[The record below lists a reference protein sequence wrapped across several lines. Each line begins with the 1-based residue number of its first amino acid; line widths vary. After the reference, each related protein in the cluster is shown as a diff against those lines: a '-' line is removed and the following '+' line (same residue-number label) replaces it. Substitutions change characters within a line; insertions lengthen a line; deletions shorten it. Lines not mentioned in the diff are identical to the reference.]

1 MKNNMMIF
9 MLFISSHLLHA
20 QGTWTRLLDQPAY
33 GLSINPKNPNTIIV
47 GGLGRTLYRSHDAGR
62 TWSIDSIEFRSG
74 SSQLTNVLI
83 SSKDTNIV
91 LIGGVFNS
99 IRRSTNQGRDW
110 ETVFET
116 EKPQFL
122 SPGETIMES
131 PNDPNMIYAGDNA
144 SNRIFRSRD
153 AGLTW
158 DTLGTLNVPS
168 LCTIAFRN
176 DSSNIMYAGC
186 KTGIIERSTDAGLT
200 WKRVTV
206 LRTFQDAE
214 IPKIIFSKRD
224 PLLGFAIIAYFLPGN
239 IPNGGVFKTTD
250 GGYSW
255 NEYSLRDT
263 SFWSI
268 CFADNN
274 DKDYLFLGGF
284 SDANDV
290 IPGPGLI
297 IKKDLISNFT
307 RQFDSDIPWYT
318 NPGGTKPRRNVW
330 MMRSIATSN
339 NIIAYAATEAGL
351 YQYVESFVS
360 VEEHESPLEH
370 YAIRG
375 LTIAAH
381 ESFQGM
387 LHLHSIKG
395 LEIASGRNEVQ
406 LRDIPDGVYVLYH
419 SNHVVL
425 PMLLMK
431 VGQQLFPHFG
441 NKHAS
446 F

>member
-9 MLFISSHLLHA
+9 MLFICSHLLHA

-33 GLSINPKNPNTIIV
+33 GLAINPKNPHTLIV
-47 GGLGRTLYRSHDAGR
+47 GGLGRTLYRSHDAGS

-83 SSKDTNIV
+83 SSKDTNVV

-131 PNDPNMIYAGDNA
+131 PNDANIIYAGDNA

-214 IPKIIFSKRD
+214 IPKIIFSKKD

-250 GGYSW
+250 GGYTW
-255 NEYSLRDT
+255 NEHVLRDT

-268 CFADNN
+268 CFAENN
-274 DKDYLFLGGF
+274 DRNYLFLGGF

-297 IKKDLISNFT
+297 MKSDLSSNFT
-307 RQFDSDIPWYT
+307 IQYDNEIPWFT
-318 NPGGTKPRRNVW
+318 NTGGLKPRKNVW
-330 MMRSIATSN
+330 MMRSITTSN
-339 NIIAYAATEAGL
+339 QMIVYAATEAGL
-351 YQYVESFVS
+351 YRYAESIVS
-360 VEEHESPLEH
+360 IQDNESTMKD
-370 YAIRG
+370 YIISG
-375 LTIAAH
+375 LVIHSNQLSNAA
-381 ESFQGM
+381 
-387 LHLHSIKG
+387 LHLHDING
-395 LEIASGRNEVQ
+395 REIMHGSNEVH
-406 LRDIPDGVYVLYH
+406 LGGLSDGVYVLH
-419 SNHVVL
+419 NSDL
-425 PMLLMK
+425 SKKPLLIMK

-441 NKHAS
+441 I
-446 F
+446 

>member
-33 GLSINPKNPNTIIV
+33 GLSINPKNPNTLIV

-122 SPGETIMES
+122 SPGETIIEA
-131 PNDPNMIYAGDNA
+131 PNDANIIYAGDNA
-144 SNRIFRSRD
+144 SNRLFRSRD
-153 AGLTW
+153 MGLTW

-186 KTGIIERSTDAGLT
+186 KTGIIERSTDAGNT
-200 WKRVTV
+200 WKRVTI
-206 LRTFQDAE
+206 LRNFQDAE
-214 IPKIIFSKRD
+214 IPKIVFSKKD

-250 GGYSW
+250 GGYTW
-255 NEYSLRDT
+255 NEHVLRDT

-268 CFADNN
+268 CFAENN
-274 DKDYLFLGGF
+274 DRNYLFLGGF

-297 IKKDLISNFT
+297 MKSDLSSNFT
-307 RQFDSDIPWYT
+307 IQYDDEIPWFT
-318 NPGGTKPRRNVW
+318 NTGGLKPRKNVW
-330 MMRSIATSN
+330 MMRSITTSN
-339 NIIAYAATEAGL
+339 QMIVYAATEAGL
-351 YQYVESFVS
+351 YRYAESIVS
-360 VEEHESPLEH
+360 IQDNESTMKD
-370 YAIRG
+370 YIISG
-375 LTIAAH
+375 LVIHSNQLSNAA
-381 ESFQGM
+381 
-387 LHLHSIKG
+387 LHLHDING
-395 LEIASGRNEVQ
+395 REIMYGRNEVY
-406 LRDIPDGVYVLYH
+406 LDGLSDGVY
-419 SNHVVL
+419 
-425 PMLLMK
+425 LLHNSDLSKKPQLIMK
-431 VGQQLFPHFG
+431 VGQQLFPQFG
-441 NKHAS
+441 I
-446 F
+446 

>member
-1 MKNNMMIF
+1 MMIF

-255 NEYSLRDT
+255 N
-263 SFWSI
+263 
-268 CFADNN
+268 
-274 DKDYLFLGGF
+274 
-284 SDANDV
+284 
-290 IPGPGLI
+290 
-297 IKKDLISNFT
+297 
-307 RQFDSDIPWYT
+307 
-318 NPGGTKPRRNVW
+318 
-330 MMRSIATSN
+330 
-339 NIIAYAATEAGL
+339 
-351 YQYVESFVS
+351 
-360 VEEHESPLEH
+360 
-370 YAIRG
+370 
-375 LTIAAH
+375 
-381 ESFQGM
+381 
-387 LHLHSIKG
+387 
-395 LEIASGRNEVQ
+395 
-406 LRDIPDGVYVLYH
+406 
-419 SNHVVL
+419 
-425 PMLLMK
+425 
-431 VGQQLFPHFG
+431 
-441 NKHAS
+441 
-446 F
+446 